1 MPNATPSSVAAFA
14 DTAPAE
20 IISAPSQSRARFW
33 EILRRDRA
41 LHVAIAVLALIVLA
55 ALFAPVLAP
64 YDPTRQFELT
74 SRLQPPSAQHWFGTD
89 PVTRDVF
96 SRVLYGARVS
106 LAIAFLA
113 VALTLCIGTTF
124 GAVAGYAGGFVDSMM
139 MRTIDACLSV
149 PRILLLLAVLSLWG
163 QLRALSLVLL
173 IGVTGWFGVARLV
186 RAQVVALRDRDFVAA
201 SRALGSVGIRTLV
214 RHVIP
219 HLASPVLVAATL
231 GVGHVIIV
239 EAGLSFLGFGV
250 PQPQASWGSII
261 RDGREFIQVA
271 WWLTVFP
278 GLALVLTVLAVNVV
292 SDRLRAAMNPRQ
304 LPAP

>member
-20 IISAPSQSRARFW
+20 ILASATQPTRRLW
-33 EILRRDRA
+33 DTLRRDRTLKA
-41 LHVAIAVLALIVLA
+41 GLFVLGIIIAA
-55 ALFAPVLAP
+55 ALLAP
-64 YDPTRQFELT
+64 WLVRYDPTRQFDLA
-74 SRLQPPSAQHWFGTD
+74 SPLQPPSAQHWFGTD

-96 SRVLYGARVS
+96 SRVLYGARIS

-113 VALTLCIGTTF
+113 VALTLVIGTAY
-124 GAVAGYAGGFVDSMM
+124 GALAGYVGGVVDTFM
-139 MRTIDACLSV
+139 MRTIDAFLSI
-149 PRILLLLAVLSLWG
+149 PRILMLIGVLSLWG
-163 QLRALSLVLL
+163 HLSTLALVLL
-173 IGVTGWFGVARLV
+173 IAVTGWFGVARLV
-186 RAQVVALRDRDFVAA
+186 RTQVVALRDRDFVAA
-201 SRALGSVGIRTLV
+201 SRALGAVGTRTLV

-231 GVGHVIIV
+231 GVGHVIVV
-239 EAGLSFLGFGV
+239 EAGLSFLGYGI

-261 RDGREFIQVA
+261 RDGREFIQSA